1 MFGDRGE
8 FLKIKSYARYN
19 PIQTSESL
27 SQKCVQAILPHTH
40 RSANQI
46 QRAMA
51 QSGRIPS
58 RHAYTNQSYTAQ
70 VGDYSSRKW
79 GWSYIKVNHETHKSG
94 RQFRSDL
101 FYMAS

>member
-40 RSANQI
+40 RPTNQI

-51 QSGRIPS
+51 QSGRISS
-58 RHAYTNQSYTAQ
+58 RYAYTNQSYTTQA
-70 VGDYSSRKW
+70 GNHSHGRKKH
-79 GWSYIKVNHETHKSG
+79 GNLNRPMKHTIRTAIP
-94 RQFRSDL
+94 F
-101 FYMAS
+101 